1 MTGVRSINPV
11 DRAFVTM
18 VKILEEA
25 DQDQILAEMH
35 NKSNRLSAAFHVVLE
50 LLSDESLCFNGSFS
64 MALKARKIMEEALD
78 QIKIDQCF
86 TQGIYQI

>member
-1 MTGVRSINPV
+1 MTGGKSINPV

-18 VKILEEA
+18 VKVLEEA

-35 NKSNRLSAAFHVVLE
+35 NKSNRLSAAFQVVFE

-64 MALKARKIMEEALD
+64 MAVKARKIMEEALD
-78 QIKIDQCF
+78 QIKIDECF
-86 TQGIYQI
+86 TGEIYQI

>member
-1 MTGVRSINPV
+1 MKGAKSINPV
-11 DRAFVTM
+11 DRVFASM
-18 VKILEEA
+18 VKVLEEA

-35 NKSNRLSAAFHVVLE
+35 NKTNRLSAAFQVVLE

-64 MALKARKIMEEALD
+64 MAVKARKIMEDALD

-86 TQGIYQI
+86 TQEIYQI